1 MPDKQAISAAMKSK
15 LVPGAGKD
23 ITDQAVEEAY
33 QNALKKRDNDL
44 FQTGRLLVSPKH
56 PS

>member
-1 MPDKQAISAAMKSK
+1 MPDKQAILMAMKSK
-15 LVPGAGKD
+15 LAPGTGKD